1 MKKTICKVIYDTA
14 TATEIK
20 RAAHGY
26 YGDPAGYEEVL
37 YQTPKGNYI
46 IYGIGGAESKYPTE
60 TITRLSKDKV
70 QAWLENN

>member
-1 MKKTICKVIYDTA
+1 MKKTIGKVVYDTA

-20 RAAHGY
+20 KVTFGY

-37 YQTPKGNYI
+37 YQTPKGSYF

-60 TITRLSKDKV
+60 TIKSLCKNKV
-70 QAWLENN
+70 QAWIDEN